1 MCRPGGNAASGTL
14 MSVDD
19 FARAVSVER
28 GRCARWVYDS
38 FGRAANCPEPVIASG
53 WLQVGQR
60 WHHVDACAAHSGELR
75 RRGPLATP
83 AN

>member
-1 MCRPGGNAASGTL
+1 MPTGSRRGVGYPH
-14 MSVDD
+14 SVDD

-38 FGRAANCPEPVIASG
+38 FGRATNCPEPVIASG

-60 WHHVDACAAHSGELR
+60 WHHVDACSAHSGELR